1 MIFDCVTGSQVG
13 SLPPPP
19 WEAQSSDVG
28 SPVAGSHYSQPMQ
41 VTTQVIVSHGLGGH
55 PQGPQSMGN
64 EVVGIGMYIQP
75 ITSGQMSNMNSH
87 VNPNHQLGM
96 PMPPQQI
103 PGIQNMGMSMPP
115 QHPQANQMT
124 QQYYP
129 QQMYGNHNQYNP
141 GYGYGHGQPQM
152 PQYLEQ
158 QMYGLSVRDDMSLS
172 NSSSQASALS
182 YVPPM
187 KPVNKPEDK
196 LFGDLVDIAKFK
208 PAKSTPGRAGSM

>member
-1 MIFDCVTGSQVG
+1 MMFGCVTGSQATG

-19 WEAQSSDVG
+19 WEAQSSDDG
-28 SPVAGSHYSQPMQ
+28 SPVAGSHYPQPMQ

-75 ITSGQMSNMNSH
+75 ITSGQMNSH
-87 VNPNHQLGM
+87 VNPNHQLGLH
-96 PMPPQQI
+96 PPQL
-103 PGIQNMGMSMPP
+103 PGMQNMGMPMPP

-124 QQYYP
+124 QPYYP
-129 QQMYGNHNQYNP
+129 QQMYGNHNQYNS
-141 GYGYGHGQPQM
+141 GYGYGHGQGQQQV
-152 PQYLEQ
+152 PQYLDQ
-158 QMYGLSVRDDMSLS
+158 QMYGLSVRDDMNMG

-187 KPVNKPEDK
+187 RPVNKPEDK

-208 PAKSTPGRAGSM
+208 PGKSTPGRAGSM

>member
-141 GYGYGHGQPQM
+141 GYGYGHSQPQM